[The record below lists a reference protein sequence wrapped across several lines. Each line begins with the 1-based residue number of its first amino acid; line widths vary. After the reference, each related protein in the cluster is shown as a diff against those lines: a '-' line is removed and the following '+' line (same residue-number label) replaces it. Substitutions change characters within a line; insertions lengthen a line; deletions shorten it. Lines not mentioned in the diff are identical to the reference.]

1 MLKGV
6 YMLKEQLILQGKFGL
21 EKENLRVDKA
31 GKLSERPHPPIFG
44 EENQYITRDF
54 AEAQLEM
61 ITPPLSSVEDAYN
74 FLGNIQNIVISSLG
88 DEYLWPQSNPPI
100 LPEEEAIRIAQYEND
115 GEKNDYRAYLSQK
128 YGNKRAVI
136 SGIHFNISFGDDMLK
151 KFFNGEDKND
161 IYLKVSKYF
170 MKYRWF
176 FMYLLSASPVFHSSY
191 VQACVDK
198 SLINE
203 AGDCNLE
210 GLKSLR
216 NSVCGY
222 RNTMN
227 YILDYNSYDAYQE
240 SIQSLVARNEIRAES
255 ELYTA
260 VRIKKNHAGN
270 AEYLELRFIDS
281 NPLFTN
287 GVALEDLQ
295 LLHLFAIYFAQ
306 LPDFDFSKEE
316 QIRAVENQDRL
327 CLITENGLDDLLVG
341 ETLSADHAALKLLQQ
356 VRDFSQE
363 VGIDGYDYQAII
375 DKAQLRISDPKRSYA
390 NRILAEIKHSNYIE
404 YHLNIAE
411 KQKEQTTRD
420 NFTLVGYQDMEL
432 STQIL
437 LRSAIKRG
445 LNFEILDRKDNFI
458 RLIHPKTKQV
468 EYIKEATKTSADLY
482 SQVLAMENKNIT
494 KKILLESGIQTPM
507 GKTVYSVAEGIQY
520 FELGELP
527 PKLVVKPNTTNFGR
541 GITIF
546 PESYTKEM
554 LSDALA
560 FALSEDDTILLEP
573 FLSGKEYRFL
583 IIDDKVEGVLYRR
596 PANVLGDGQKTI
608 AELVERKNQDY
619 LRGIGYKTP
628 LEKIIIGA
636 IEKDYLKQQGF
647 TLAYIPQEGERIYLR
662 ENSNVS
668 TGGDSIDVTDEV
680 DASYKE
686 IAVNAARALNV
697 KITGVDMLID
707 SLTEEATNENYGII
721 ELNFNPAIHIH
732 CYPYQ
737 GKNRNIGEK
746 VIDLLFKK

>member
-1 MLKGV
+1 MLKQ
-6 YMLKEQLILQGKFGL
+6 QLILQGKFGL
-21 EKENLRVDKA
+21 EKENLRVDKD
-31 GKLSERPHPPIFG
+31 GKLSNKPHPRIFG

-61 ITPPLSSVEDAYN
+61 ITPPLSSVEEAYD
-74 FLGNIQNIVISSLG
+74 FLGNIQNIVISSLE

-100 LPEEEAIRIAQYEND
+100 LPEDEAIRIAEYVND
-115 GEKNDYRAYLSQK
+115 TEKNDYRAYLSQK

-136 SGIHFNISFGDDMLK
+136 SGIHFNLSFGEDMLK
-151 KFFNGEDKND
+151 KVFDGEDKNA

-176 FMYLLSASPVFHSSY
+176 FIHLLSASPVFHSSY

-210 GLKSLR
+210 GVKSLR

-222 RNTMN
+222 RNIKN
-227 YILDYNSYDAYQE
+227 YTLDYNNYSAYQK
-240 SIQSLVARNEIRAES
+240 SIQSLVTRGEIRAES

-260 VRIKKNHAGN
+260 VRIKKNQAGD

-295 LLHLFAIYFAQ
+295 LLHLFAIYFAK

-316 QIRAVENQDRL
+316 QMRAGENQDRL
-327 CLITENGLDDLLVG
+327 CLISENGLGESLVG
-341 ETLSADHAALKLLQQ
+341 ETFSAEYTALNLLQE
-356 VRDFSQE
+356 VKAFSKE
-363 VGIDGYDYQAII
+363 VGIHGYDYQAII
-375 DKAQLRISDPKRSYA
+375 DMAKSRINDPSVSYA
-390 NRILAEIKHSNYIE
+390 NQIIAGVEHSNYVE
-404 YHLNIAE
+404 YHLSIAE
-411 KQKEQTTRD
+411 KYKQQTKRES
-420 NFTLVGYQDMEL
+420 FALIGYKDMEL

-445 LNFEILDRKDNFI
+445 LDFEILDRKDNFI

-468 EYIKEATKTSADLY
+468 EYIKEATKTSADFY

-494 KKILLESGIQTPM
+494 KQILLENGIQTPI
-507 GKTVYSVAEGIQY
+507 GKTAYSVAEGLQF
-520 FELGELP
+520 FELGELSS
-527 PKLVVKPNTTNFGR
+527 KLVVKPNTTNFGR

-554 LSDALA
+554 LSDALE

-596 PANVLGDGQKTI
+596 PANVLGDGKKTI
-608 AELVERKNQDY
+608 AELVEQKNQDY
-619 LRGIGYKTP
+619 LRGTGYKTP
-628 LEKIIIGA
+628 LEKIIIST
-636 IEKDYLKQQGF
+636 IEKEYLKQQGF
-647 TLAYIPQEGERIYLR
+647 TLDYIPKEDERIYLR

-686 IAVNAARALNV
+686 IAVKAARALNV

-707 SLTEEATNENYGII
+707 SLTEEAMSENHGII

-732 CYPYQ
+732 CYPYH